1 MNITSSINDRGA
13 FWHRSNTSRRGA
25 LFAVLLLAILATV
38 WTAIG
43 DRVDAASGPSADLEQ
58 CANDG
63 STCDASHASQ
73 WQTGNLNGS
82 NSHYSEGES
91 VPYRSVI
98 EGLTVGATYAVTISW
113 KSSDNGRH
121 TLDYITSYDRTE
133 SSADPCAGSACT
145 GSPATIGIPTNSS
158 LGIPQAG
165 GSLSLWGGTFTSSGA
180 TVTNTGDLCGDTTC
194 TIAANPSGY
203 SLSGTLDTTST
214 TSMRVYFTATTTSAV
229 LAWGGHIASQID
241 WGIGLSAGAVN
252 GASYHMY
259 FSALECS
266 NLDCNVGQK
275 DRSMSTTAVTVPAS
289 ITIEKSASVQGSTSF
304 GFTASPAP
312 LTAFDLV
319 DDGSIDDPDATPA
332 SRTFGDIV
340 DFTTYTITESSTS
353 LWSLTNV
360 ACSVLAPNGGSQTVD
375 GSSVTIDLRE
385 GELVTCVYSNA
396 RDPQPAIDLVKSA
409 DPVTYAQAG
418 DVIEYT
424 YTISNVGDSPIGPT
438 QFTITDDHIDGG
450 SAFDCGAADKT
461 LIVAASFSCT
471 HDYTVTADDVTGGSV
486 KNTATAHAGRISSSP
501 AVATVTFVAPTTT
514 TTTTTTVPETTTT
527 TTTVPET
534 TTTVTATTVVEQEV
548 TTTTTTTIPVT
559 TTIVDT
565 CITIPRE
572 TPETTVAPTSTI
584 NPTTVPGTIN
594 PGTINPGAIDSTTT
608 TVFDPCVVP
617 TTIPGTIV
625 PTGASTTSPTIQPT
639 GTTAKLPT
647 TGGNTEPSGRTIALI
662 ILVGASL
669 IIMSRRQ
676 VRRAVADRDPS

>member
-63 STCDASHASQ
+63 STCDASHPSQ

-180 TVTNTGDLCGDTTC
+180 TVANTGDLCGDATC

-252 GASYHMY
+252 GSSYHMY

-312 LTAFDLV
+312 LTTFDLV

-438 QFTITDDHIDGG
+438 QFTITDDHIDDGT
-450 SAFDCGAADKT
+450 AFDCGAADKT

-527 TTTVPET
+527 
-534 TTTVTATTVVEQEV
+534 VTATTVVEQEV

-594 PGTINPGAIDSTTT
+594 PGTINQGAIDSTTT

-662 ILVGASL
+662 ILIGASL

>member
-527 TTTVPET
+527 
-534 TTTVTATTVVEQEV
+534 VTATTVVEQEV

-594 PGTINPGAIDSTTT
+594 PSAIESTTT

-662 ILVGASL
+662 ILIGASL

>member
-1 MNITSSINDRGA
+1 
-13 FWHRSNTSRRGA
+13 
-25 LFAVLLLAILATV
+25 
-38 WTAIG
+38 
-43 DRVDAASGPSADLEQ
+43 
-58 CANDG
+58 
-63 STCDASHASQ
+63 
-73 WQTGNLNGS
+73 
-82 NSHYSEGES
+82 
-91 VPYRSVI
+91 
-98 EGLTVGATYAVTISW
+98 
-113 KSSDNGRH
+113 
-121 TLDYITSYDRTE
+121 
-133 SSADPCAGSACT
+133 
-145 GSPATIGIPTNSS
+145 
-158 LGIPQAG
+158 
-165 GSLSLWGGTFTSSGA
+165 
-180 TVTNTGDLCGDTTC
+180 
-194 TIAANPSGY
+194 
-203 SLSGTLDTTST
+203 
-214 TSMRVYFTATTTSAV
+214 
-229 LAWGGHIASQID
+229 
-241 WGIGLSAGAVN
+241 
-252 GASYHMY
+252 
-259 FSALECS
+259 
-266 NLDCNVGQK
+266 
-275 DRSMSTTAVTVPAS
+275 MSTTAVTVPAS

-396 RDPQPAIDLVKSA
+396 RDPQPAINLVKSA

-424 YTISNVGDSPIGPT
+424 YTISNIGDSPIGPT

-486 KNTATAHAGRISSSP
+486 KNTATAHAGGISSSP

-584 NPTTVPGTIN
+584 NPGTIN
-594 PGTINPGAIDSTTT
+594 PSAIDPSAIDSTTT

-662 ILVGASL
+662 ILIGASL

-676 VRRAVADRDPS
+676 VRRAIAERDPS

>member
-1 MNITSSINDRGA
+1 
-13 FWHRSNTSRRGA
+13 
-25 LFAVLLLAILATV
+25 VLLLAILATV

-63 STCDASHASQ
+63 STCDASHPSQ

-113 KSSDNGRH
+113 KSSENGRH

-252 GASYHMY
+252 GSSYHMY

-409 DPVTYAQAG
+409 DPVTYAQVG

-438 QFTITDDHIDGG
+438 QFTITDDHIDDG

-471 HDYTVTADDVTGGSV
+471 HDYTITADDVTGGSV

-501 AVATVTFVAPTTT
+501 AVATVTFVAPTT
-514 TTTTTTVPETTTT
+514 TTTT

-584 NPTTVPGTIN
+584 NPGTIN
-594 PGTINPGAIDSTTT
+594 PSAIDPSAIDSTTT

-662 ILVGASL
+662 ILIGASL

>member
-438 QFTITDDHIDGG
+438 QFTITDDHIDDGT
-450 SAFDCGAADKT
+450 AFDCGAADKT

-527 TTTVPET
+527 
-534 TTTVTATTVVEQEV
+534 VTATTVVEQEV

-584 NPTTVPGTIN
+584 NPGTIN
-594 PGTINPGAIDSTTT
+594 PSAIDPSAIESTTT

-639 GTTAKLPT
+639 GTTAQLPT

-662 ILVGASL
+662 ILIGASL